1 MIYKLACKGP
11 SWLED
16 KIVSRNPNH
25 PKKDSTIK
33 VEPIREIRDIRS
45 IKKMLA
51 DSPRNLCLFVLG
63 INTNL
68 RASDLLRLTA
78 GQVRHCNAGDE
89 ITLKEKKTGKQRRIT
104 LNKSAVT
111 AIQDLLAAAPL
122 PDNSPLF
129 FSQRGEVLTVPSV
142 NRLVK
147 SWCQSINLKGNYGSH
162 TLRKTFGYH
171 QRVQLNTSIP
181 ELMVMFNH
189 SSQKQTLD
197 YLCIQPDEI
206 RDAYMK
212 LEL

>member
-1 MIYKLACKGP
+1 MI
-11 SWLED
+11 
-16 KIVSRNPNH
+16 RNPNH
-25 PKKDSTIK
+25 PKKNSIIR
-33 VEPIREIRDIRS
+33 VEPIREIRNIKS
-45 IKKMLA
+45 IKTMLA
-51 DSPRNLCLFVLG
+51 KNPRNLCFFVLG
-63 INTNL
+63 VNTNL

-89 ITLKEKKTGKQRRIT
+89 ITLKEKKTGKDRRIT
-104 LNKSAVT
+104 LNKSAVS
-111 AIQDLLAAAPL
+111 AIKELLASAPL
-122 PDNSPLF
+122 PDSSPLF
-129 FSQRGEVLTVPSV
+129 LSQRGEVLTVPSV

-147 SWCQSINLKGNYGSH
+147 TWCRAVNLKGNFGSH

-171 QRVQLNTSIP
+171 QRTQLNTSIP

-189 SSQKQTLD
+189 SSQRQTLD

>member
-1 MIYKLACKGP
+1 MIK
-11 SWLED
+11 
-16 KIVSRNPNH
+16 NPNH
-25 PKKDSTIK
+25 PQKNSTIK
-33 VEPIREIRDIRS
+33 VEPIRDIRDIRS

-51 DSPRNLCLFVLG
+51 DNPRNLCLFVLG

-78 GQVRHCNAGDE
+78 GQVRHCKPGDE
-89 ITLKEKKTGKQRRIT
+89 ITLKEKKTGKPRRIN
-104 LNKSAVT
+104 LNKSSIA
-111 AIQDLLAAAPL
+111 AIKELLASAPL
-122 PDNSPLF
+122 PDDSPLF
-129 FSQRGEVLTVPSV
+129 FSQRGDVLTVPSI

-147 SWCQSINLKGNYGSH
+147 SWCRAINLKGNYGSH

-171 QRVQLNTSIP
+171 QRIQLNTSIP

-189 SSQKQTLD
+189 SNQRQTLD

-206 RDAYMK
+206 RSAYMK

>member
-1 MIYKLACKGP
+1 VIK
-11 SWLED
+11 
-16 KIVSRNPNH
+16 NPNH
-25 PKKDSTIK
+25 PQKNSTIK
-33 VEPIREIRDIRS
+33 VEPIRDIRDIRA

-51 DSPRNLCLFVLG
+51 DNPRNLCLFVLG

-78 GQVRHCNAGDE
+78 GQVRHCKPGDE
-89 ITLKEKKTGKQRRIT
+89 ITLKEKKTGKSRRIN
-104 LNKSAVT
+104 LNKSSVA
-111 AIQDLLAAAPL
+111 AIKELLASTPL
-122 PDNSPLF
+122 PDNTPLF
-129 FSQRGEVLTVPSV
+129 FSQRGEVLTVPSI

-147 SWCQSINLKGNYGSH
+147 SWCRAINLKGNYGSH

-189 SSQKQTLD
+189 SNQRQTLD

-206 RDAYMK
+206 RSAYMK

>member
-1 MIYKLACKGP
+1 
-11 SWLED
+11 
-16 KIVSRNPNH
+16 VSRNPNH

-33 VEPIREIRDIRS
+33 VEPIREIRDIKS
-45 IKKMLA
+45 IKKLLA
-51 DSPRNLCLFVLG
+51 DNPRNLCLFVLG

-68 RASDLLRLTA
+68 RASDLLRITV
-78 GQVRHCNAGDE
+78 GQVRHCRAGDE

-111 AIQDLLAAAPL
+111 AIQDLLATSPMS
-122 PDNSPLF
+122 DESPLF
-129 FSQRGEVLTVPSV
+129 FSQRGQVLIVPSV

-147 SWCQSINLKGNYGSH
+147 SWCRAINLKGNFGSH

-181 ELMVMFNH
+181 ELMIMFNH
-189 SSQKQTLD
+189 SNQKQTLD

>member
-1 MIYKLACKGP
+1 MI
-11 SWLED
+11 
-16 KIVSRNPNH
+16 RNPNH
-25 PKKDSTIK
+25 PKKNSTIR
-33 VEPIREIRDIRS
+33 VEPIREIRNIKS
-45 IKKMLA
+45 IKTMLA
-51 DSPRNLCLFVLG
+51 KNPRNLCFFVLG
-63 INTNL
+63 VNTNL

-89 ITLKEKKTGKQRRIT
+89 ITLKEKKTGKDRRIT
-104 LNKSAVT
+104 LNKSAVS
-111 AIQDLLAAAPL
+111 AIKELLASAPL
-122 PDNSPLF
+122 PDSSPLF
-129 FSQRGEVLTVPSV
+129 LSQRGEVLTVPSV

-147 SWCQSINLKGNYGSH
+147 TWCRAVNLKGNFGSH

-171 QRVQLNTSIP
+171 QRTQLNTSIP

-189 SSQKQTLD
+189 SSQRQTLD

>member
-1 MIYKLACKGP
+1 MIK
-11 SWLED
+11 
-16 KIVSRNPNH
+16 NPNH
-25 PKKDSTIK
+25 PQKNSTIK
-33 VEPIREIRDIRS
+33 VEPIRDIRDIRS

-51 DSPRNLCLFVLG
+51 DNPRNLCLFVLG

-68 RASDLLRLTA
+68 RASDLIRLTA
-78 GQVRHCNAGDE
+78 GQVRHCKLGDE
-89 ITLKEKKTGKQRRIT
+89 ITLKEKKTGKPRRIT
-104 LNKSAVT
+104 LNKSSVA
-111 AIQDLLAAAPL
+111 AIKELLTSTPL

-129 FSQRGEVLTVPSV
+129 FSQRGDVLTVPSI

-147 SWCQSINLKGNYGSH
+147 SWCRAINLKGNYGTH

-189 SSQKQTLD
+189 SNQRQTLD

-206 RDAYMK
+206 RSAYMK

>member
-1 MIYKLACKGP
+1 MI
-11 SWLED
+11 
-16 KIVSRNPNH
+16 RNPNH

-68 RASDLLRLTA
+68 RASDLLRITV
-78 GQVRHCNAGDE
+78 GQVRHCKAGDE

-104 LNKSAVT
+104 LNKSSIS
-111 AIQDLLAAAPL
+111 AIHELLASAPL
-122 PDNSPLF
+122 PDHSPLF
-129 FSQRGEVLTVPSV
+129 FSQRGEVLTVPSI

-147 SWCQSINLKGNYGSH
+147 SWCHAINLKGNYGSH
-162 TLRKTFGYH
+162 TFRKTFGYH
-171 QRVQLNTSIP
+171 QRTQLNTSIP

>member
-1 MIYKLACKGP
+1 MTNTK
-11 SWLED
+11 
-16 KIVSRNPNH
+16 NPNH

-33 VEPIREIRDIRS
+33 VEPIRELRDIKS
-45 IKKMLA
+45 IKKLLA
-51 DSPRNLCLFVLG
+51 DNPRDLCLFTLG

-68 RASDLLRLTA
+68 RASDLLRITA
-78 GQVRHCNAGDE
+78 GQVRHLQAGDE
-89 ITLKEKKTGKQRRIT
+89 LVLKEKKTGKERRIT
-104 LNKSAVT
+104 LNKAAVN
-111 AIQDLLAAAPL
+111 AIQNLLPAHL
-122 PDNSPLF
+122 FSDDDPLF
-129 FSQRGEVLTVPSV
+129 FSQRGKVLTVPSV

-147 SWCQSINLKGNYGSH
+147 SWCRAINLPGNYGSH

-171 QRVQLNTSIP
+171 QRNQLNTGVP

>member
-1 MIYKLACKGP
+1 MTK
-11 SWLED
+11 
-16 KIVSRNPNH
+16 NPNH
-25 PKKDSTIK
+25 PQKNSTIK
-33 VEPIREIRDIRS
+33 VEPIRDIRDIRS

-51 DSPRNLCLFVLG
+51 DNPRNLCLFVLG

-68 RASDLLRLTA
+68 RTSDLLRLTA
-78 GQVRHCNAGDE
+78 GQVRHCKPGDE
-89 ITLKEKKTGKQRRIT
+89 ITLKEKKTGKPRRIN
-104 LNKSAVT
+104 LNKSSIA
-111 AIQDLLAAAPL
+111 AIKELLASTPL
-122 PDNSPLF
+122 PDKSPLF
-129 FSQRGEVLTVPSV
+129 FSQRGEVLTVPSI

-147 SWCQSINLKGNYGSH
+147 SWCRAINLKGNYGSH

-189 SSQKQTLD
+189 SNQRQTLD

-206 RDAYMK
+206 RSAYMK